1 MSDEF
6 VIQTEAQETN
16 IRNKQATKELINEV
30 TSNIENNLVGTTEIS
45 DKLDTLIVATAQTN
59 AVASDLSLDNTVQET
74 INPNIDLIGDQNKDM
89 LDKLNQQDIRIN
101 ALEDKLDL
109 ILEKLE

>member
-30 TSNIENNLVGTTEIS
+30 TNNIENNLVGTTEIS
-45 DKLDTLIVATAQTN
+45 DKLDTLIVATAQQN
-59 AVASDLSLDNTVQET
+59 AVASDLSPNNETQTVN
-74 INPNIDLIGDQNKDM
+74 NPNIDLIGDQNKDI
-89 LDKLNQQDIRIN
+89 LDKLNQQDVRIN
-101 ALEDKLDL
+101 ALENKLDL